1 MAGPN
6 DQDLSVPE
14 KLPETIVFDLDGTLI
29 DTAPD
34 LAAALNA
41 ALIGER
47 LPEVSL
53 DDVRHMVGRGARVLI
68 ERAMAAHGVTLTEP
82 RAKDLMQH
90 FLVHYE
96 ANIAATSRP
105 FDGVV
110 PQVRALAD
118 KGHRIGICTNK
129 PVALSHKLLAEL
141 GLTSLFPVVLG
152 ADSRSYRKPDPR
164 HLFDTIAELRGNPE
178 DAAMVGDSETDS
190 LTAQAAGIPCILV
203 TFGYTE
209 KPVGD
214 LGATAIIDHYRDL
227 PAALARCA
235 RA

>member
-1 MAGPN
+1 
-6 DQDLSVPE
+6 VPE

-41 ALIGER
+41 VLIEER

-53 DDVRHMVGRGARVLI
+53 DEVRHMVGRGARILI
-68 ERAMAAHGVTLTEP
+68 ERAMAAHGVALTDR
-82 RAKDLMQH
+82 RAEALVQH

-105 FDGVV
+105 FDGCIT
-110 PQVRALAD
+110 QVRALAD

-129 PVALSHKLLAEL
+129 PVALSRKLLTEL
-141 GLTSLFPVVLG
+141 DLTSLFPVVLG
-152 ADSRSYRKPDPR
+152 ADSRAYHKPDPR
-164 HLFDTIAELRGNPE
+164 HLVDTVAELGGNPA
-178 DAAMVGDSETDS
+178 DAVMVGDSETDS
-190 LTAQAAGIPCILV
+190 LTARAAGIPCILV

-209 KPVGD
+209 KPIRD
-214 LGATAIIDHYRDL
+214 LGATALIDHYRDL

-235 RA
+235 RV